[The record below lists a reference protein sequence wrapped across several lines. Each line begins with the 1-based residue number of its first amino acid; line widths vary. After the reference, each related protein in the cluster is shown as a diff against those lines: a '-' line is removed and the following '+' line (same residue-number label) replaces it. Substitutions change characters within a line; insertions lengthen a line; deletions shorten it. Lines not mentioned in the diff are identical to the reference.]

1 VKAWHAIA
9 QAVAGAAWLLAAQ
22 GTAAHGTRAGD
33 IVIDHP
39 YAVPSPVGSTTGAM
53 YFRAL
58 KNHGEQADRLLG
70 ARTAVAESVEIH
82 RSTLDGNVMRM
93 RAVDALPLPAKS
105 TVKPMHGGE
114 WHLMLLNLKAP
125 LKDGDRFTATL
136 RFERAGEKDVS
147 VWVQQPRAGAVDHQH

>member
-1 VKAWHAIA
+1 MA

-22 GTAAHGTRAGD
+22 GAAAHGTRAGD

-39 YAVPSPVGSTTGAM
+39 YAVPSPVGSTAGAM
-53 YFRAL
+53 YFRTL

-70 ARTAVAESVEIH
+70 ARTAVAASVEIH
-82 RSTLDGNVMRM
+82 RSTMDGNVMRM
-93 RAVDALPLPAKS
+93 RAVEALPLPAKT

-114 WHLMLLNLKAP
+114 WHLMLLDLKAP
-125 LKDGDRFTATL
+125 LKDGDRFAVTL